1 MYNKTLLALPSVAG
15 TLTRGLT
22 HFVRILAHALAPQSL
37 ALGAISESQ
46 LDQAL
51 LKLLKCNL
59 DETIYEETLK
69 IRQGSFSFLWSV
81 FHLFIYSWTI
91 YWKSLP

>member
-1 MYNKTLLALPSVAG
+1 MGSVAS
-15 TLTRGLT
+15 LQ
-22 HFVRILAHALAPQSL
+22 ILAHMLLPLSGV
-37 ALGAISESQ
+37 LGATSESQ
-46 LDQAL
+46 LNQAL

-69 IRQGSFSFLWSV
+69 IRQGSFSFLWYV

-91 YWKSLP
+91 YWTSLP

>member
-1 MYNKTLLALPSVAG
+1 MPHMS
-15 TLTRGLT
+15 
-22 HFVRILAHALAPQSL
+22 APVIEK
-37 ALGAISESQ
+37 LGATSESQ
-46 LDQAL
+46 LNQAL

-59 DETIYEETLK
+59 DETIFEETLK

-91 YWKSLP
+91 YWTSLP